1 MYVLILHYLLHLAEQ
16 YIMLPCIVWN
26 NKHSLE
32 HDHYRRTD
40 TDILVAWQKLH
51 WLTIKKSG
59 HKVCRKSGLGY
70 TSDGAVLYIKES
82 LELNQF
88 SELKLSMNSMK
99 SIYKKNTYEGEL
111 LQYWVYIN
119 SFLSKK
125 VTLSATQWRGSKRS
139 WKQEMW

>member
-1 MYVLILHYLLHLAEQ
+1 M
-16 YIMLPCIVWN
+16 
-26 NKHSLE
+26 
-32 HDHYRRTD
+32 
-40 TDILVAWQKLH
+40 QKKWIRL
-51 WLTIKKSG
+51 
-59 HKVCRKSGLGY
+59 Y
-70 TSDGAVLYIKES
+70 GAVLYIKES

-125 VTLSATQWRGSKRS
+125 VILSATQWRGSKRS